1 MRKKVKIIFILLLL
15 LSITI
20 INDTGYCR
28 GEGRG
33 HLFNHFAGISNPP
46 PKPIPNKSDV
56 HSESK
61 PSEDYSGV
69 FAVSIADVTPV
80 TADRLMRLAIKKNKI
95 AVVRMYLSLRE
106 FKDLDRQEEEHIA
119 SLPEQSGEE
128 AILHDLDQELEVTD
142 PVLKRIYGRKQEIVE
157 EFRRIDSKEKKEF
170 MEVPD
175 VIIAHN
181 RPFIPLEELLLK
193 TGESY
198 SLLGPSFEPPFF
210 APDMLKTHPAL
221 MIASGVLHG
230 PKNPDF
236 IHEKLGAYLNTGGTV
251 IVFSQSNGSDYGV
264 LPVPQEPDRTFRR
277 VSGYGYKEDQSFFT
291 DATCIDKWHQ
301 VLAGQSR
308 NTQTL
313 HINGYFTNFPSTAT
327 VLLRKKANSHPV
339 MIIYP
344 YGQGFVV
351 VTSLYSEFTDGSK
364 QPSPEEVAL
373 ICDLI
378 SWAKKPAKLVVM
390 KPGEKVSLS
399 ISVSNR
405 TTHVAVSIKLLVYN
419 PGRSTLV
426 SQQDAKKSISPGSST
441 QTSMEYSAPL
451 TAPLGIYHV
460 DYQLYNGKGIM
471 IQPAAET
478 DSGRF
483 AVRKAE
489 TMIRNMK

>member
-1 MRKKVKIIFILLLL
+1 MRKKVEIISILFLF
-15 LSITI
+15 LSVPI
-20 INDTGYCR
+20 IGNSGYCR

-33 HLFNHFAGISNPP
+33 NLVNNLAKNSNPP
-46 PKPIPNKSDV
+46 SKSIPNKADIR
-56 HSESK
+56 SETK
-61 PSEDYSGV
+61 PSVDYSGV
-69 FAVSIADVTPV
+69 FSVSIADVTPM

-119 SLPEQSGEE
+119 SLPEENGEE
-128 AILHDLDQELEVTD
+128 AILHDLDQVLEVKD
-142 PVLKRIYGRKQEIVE
+142 PVLKKIYGRKQEIVE
-157 EFRRIDSKEKKEF
+157 EFQRLDSKEKKEF
-170 MEVPD
+170 REVPD
-175 VIIAHN
+175 VIIAAN

-221 MIASGVLHG
+221 MIASGVLPG
-230 PKNPDF
+230 PKSSDF
-236 IHEKLGAYLNTGGTV
+236 IRERLETYLDAGGTV
-251 IVFSQSNGSDYGV
+251 IVFSQSNGSDYSV
-264 LPVPQEPDRTFRR
+264 LPVPQEPDKAFRR
-277 VSGYGYKEDQSFFT
+277 VSGCGYKEDQSLFT

-301 VLAGQSR
+301 ILAGQDR

-313 HINGYFTNFPSTAT
+313 HINGYFTNFPSTST
-327 VLLRKKANSHPV
+327 VLLRKKANGQPV
-339 MIIYP
+339 MIMYP

-364 QPSPEEVAL
+364 QPSPEEVVL

-378 SWAKKPAKLVVM
+378 SWAKKPAKLAEV
-390 KPGEKVSLS
+390 KLGEKVSLS

-405 TTHVAVSIKLLVYN
+405 TTHVAASIKLLVYN

-441 QTSMEYSAPL
+441 QTSMGYSAPL
-451 TAPLGIYHV
+451 TAPPGIYHV
-460 DYQLYNGKGIM
+460 DYQLYDKKGMM
-471 IQPAAET
+471 IQPTAET

-483 AVRKAE
+483 VVRKVE
-489 TMIRNMK
+489 ISK